1 MDPNST
7 WDFEDA
13 DNMLY
18 VTKWRDFLESDYGK
32 LVIPSW
38 QLQLNETAKYID
50 SGSFNVDDAIGRDNE
65 EICEEQMYLTKL
77 VELEK
82 EI

>member
-7 WDFEDA
+7 RDFEDA

-32 LVIPSW
+32 LVIPNW

-50 SGSFNVDDAIGRDNE
+50 SDSFNVDDAIGRDNE

-77 VELEK
+77 VEFEK